1 MSQVNI
7 TTTKNTVT
15 VNGET
20 RVVTVAT
27 QGPQGASA
35 DFTLNSTDKVDGSV
49 VYYDSS
55 SATFKA
61 DATTT
66 KLTLVNG
73 GNFQAMSNTIRIKKR
88 AASGSAG
95 APSSLSPSELAFNEN
110 DLKLYYGFGDNGST
124 PPSASS
130 IITVGGTGAF

>member
-35 DFTLNSTDKVDGSV
+35 DFTLDSTDKVDGSV
-49 VYYDSS
+49 IYYDSS

-73 GNFQAMSNTIRIKKR
+73 GNF
-88 AASGSAG
+88 
-95 APSSLSPSELAFNEN
+95 
-110 DLKLYYGFGDNGST
+110 
-124 PPSASS
+124 
-130 IITVGGTGAF
+130 